1 MRHQIFGLFIDEWVG
16 MVTILSAVIGA
27 MGWILNRTL
36 DRTMI
41 PLRMAIQ
48 NLTKTIEGLERDSR
62 MRMAEV
68 KALGDSLESHL
79 IDSQEIKT
87 KVQNL
92 EKEVYDRK
100 R

>member
-16 MVTILSAVIGA
+16 IVTILSTVIGA
-27 MGWILNRTL
+27 MAWVLNNTL
-36 DRTMI
+36 DRTMT
-41 PLRMAIQ
+41 PLKTAIQ
-48 NLTKTIEGLERDSR
+48 NLTRSIEAMERDNQAR
-62 MRMAEV
+62 RLEV

-92 EKEVYDRK
+92 EKEVFDRK